1 MDFAR
6 TISTPVKKNALLLAG
21 LLAILF
27 FITTKGSIGL
37 LSSCLISLLPFI
49 LLSLYYSIQN
59 PYGLYFA
66 VFILNYFVMGIN
78 RYIPSIPGGVLIDG
92 SLILLLII
100 LLFQS
105 TYKKI
110 PWRYSFN
117 GWTLSSV
124 IWMIYCCC
132 CLWNPESVSKA
143 AWFAAI
149 RGMAFYMLIVAV
161 LVPLVIKNYKQMKA
175 FVIVWGILIFLA
187 SAKAYMQKNIGFDDA
202 EWRWLM
208 ERGGTTHLLATG
220 TRYFSFFT
228 DASNFGTGLAF
239 AAVVFLI
246 TSFYEKGWLK
256 IYYWLVVA
264 AAIYGVI
271 VSGTRTAMAIPFF
284 SFVLYAII
292 CRNWKVS
299 LFIVILM
306 ALVFCFFKYTYIG
319 QGHPDI
325 RRMRS
330 AFDSNNASKNV
341 RVENQ
346 KLIRTY
352 MADKPFGVG
361 LGLGGVR
368 AQEYTPDSYIAKI
381 PTDSWFVSVWV
392 ETGIVGLILYLI
404 LMFSCIGY
412 GAYLVFFRLKN
423 SQLRAYVCSFT
434 VGIFAMLLASSSN
447 EIFAQFSNSI
457 IIYTFL
463 AFIFISPRLDKE
475 LIDEQTN

>member
-1 MDFAR
+1 MDVAKN
-6 TISTPVKKNALLLAG
+6 IYVSVKKNILLFTG

-27 FITTKGSIGL
+27 LAITKDTIGL
-37 LSSCLISLLPFI
+37 FGSCLIALLPFV

-59 PYGLYFA
+59 PYGLYFTI
-66 VFILNYFVMGIN
+66 FILNYFVMGLN
-78 RYIPSIPGGVLIDG
+78 RYIPAIPGGVIIDG
-92 SLILLLII
+92 SLLLLLII

-105 TYKKI
+105 TYKRI
-110 PWRYSFN
+110 PWKYSFN
-117 GWTLSSV
+117 GWTLVSV
-124 IWMIYCCC
+124 IWMIYCYC
-132 CLWNPESVSKA
+132 CLWNPESVSKG
-143 AWFAAI
+143 AWFTAI
-149 RGMAFYMLIVAV
+149 RGMAFYMLIVAI
-161 LVPLVIKNYKQMKA
+161 LVPLIIMNYKQMKA
-175 FVIVWGILIFLA
+175 FVIVWGVLIFFA
-187 SAKAYMQKNIGFDDA
+187 AAKAYIQKNVGFDDA

-246 TSFYEKGWLK
+246 TSFFEKGWVR
-256 IYYWLVVA
+256 IYYWFVVV
-264 AAIYGVI
+264 AAIYGMV

-284 SFVLYAII
+284 SFVLYAAI

-299 LFIVILM
+299 TFIISLMVVI
-306 ALVFCFFKYTYIG
+306 FCFFKFTYIG

-392 ETGIVGLILYLI
+392 ETGIVGLTLYLL

-412 GAYLVFFRLKN
+412 GVYLIVFKLKN
-423 SQLRAYVCSFT
+423 RQLKAYVSSFT

-457 IIYTFL
+457 IIYTFF